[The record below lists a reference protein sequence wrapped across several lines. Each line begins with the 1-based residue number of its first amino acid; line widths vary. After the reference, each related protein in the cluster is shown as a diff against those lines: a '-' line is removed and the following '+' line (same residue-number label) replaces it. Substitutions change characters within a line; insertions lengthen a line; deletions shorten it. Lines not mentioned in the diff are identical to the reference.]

1 MTKMT
6 NKEIERKAIEKVIEY
21 EGNQGRKKAE
31 EVHGKGCDIISSGR
45 CIEVKGVGGKAGGWR
60 MFEHTCFEALQ
71 KEKKYFVYIVE
82 NLKTDA
88 PELYIIP
95 RSDII
100 RHLKLRIVWQINL
113 PAKEMRNKWKK
124 TFK

>member
-21 EGNQGRKKAE
+21 EGNHGRKKAE
-31 EVHGKGCDIISSGR
+31 EVHGKGYDIISSGR

-124 TFK
+124 NFK